1 MKETQEYLD
10 ALEIIRRYHKKEPVR
25 TSPEIHHRFK
35 KATRGSKIK
44 CLHVKKGTVCITEG
58 KVYRVEDVHMHY
70 SNCGNSHVGTDV
82 RITNDKGRPYWIRKH
97 LSDRWQIV
105 SKPKECDVC
114 GSKRLLHSKRNEK
127 LYCLDCKHSK
137 PF

>member
-10 ALEIIRRYHKKEPVR
+10 ALEIIRRYHKKEAVR
-25 TSPEIHHRFK
+25 TSPEINHRFK
-35 KATRGSKIK
+35 NTTRGSKIK
-44 CLHVKKGTVCITEG
+44 CLCIKKGTVCITEG
-58 KVYRVEDVHMHY
+58 KAYRVE
-70 SNCGNSHVGTDV
+70 DV

-97 LSDRWQIV
+97 LSDRWQII

>member
-10 ALEIIRRYHKKEPVR
+10 ALEIIRRYHKKEAVR
-25 TSPEIHHRFK
+25 TSPEINHRFK
-35 KATRGSKIK
+35 NTTRGSKIK
-44 CLHVKKGTVCITEG
+44 CLCIKKGTVCITEG
-58 KVYRVEDVHMHY
+58 KAYRVEDVRMHY
-70 SNCGNSHVGTDV
+70 SNYDNAFIGSDV

-97 LSDRWQIV
+97 LSDRWQII